1 MKIGRIIFN
10 ILSIL
15 FICSLIGIYSYR
27 LIHFYK
33 LEHMVYEN
41 SESKLYEVLIN
52 NKGIEGTDE
61 GLQTSD
67 DGYIYGSKSEN
78 NYAYYAGRMWRIIS
92 IDKENRVKM
101 ITDEAQTL
109 LAWDKEEFEASDI
122 NKWLNKNEDD
132 ANSGIFEKSL
142 KTDTKASLLSISEY
156 KRLKENNYLISETPY
171 WIIDEDNKA
180 MYVDAKG
187 EINKDNKSSFF
198 GVRPT
203 IVIPNDV
210 IYTRGTGASDN
221 PYIFTNDN
229 VTTLKDAYVG
239 EYVSFNDS
247 NWRIIEVDDT
257 KVKVALDDVITYDKN
272 FGSTNIYNASNGV
285 GQYLNTTYY
294 NEIENKDYILDGT
307 YYTGNYNNGYE
318 STYTSNVT
326 LKIGIY
332 RMGEFFINELPSVYT
347 MTPYAR
353 TKNTIYTIN
362 NNKKVYADYI
372 TKKNNLRPTLY
383 LDGTLNI
390 LEGKGTKDFA
400 YKVGK

>member
-92 IDKENRVKM
+92 IDKENRIKM

-122 NKWLNKNEDD
+122 NKWLNKNEND

-247 NWRIIEVDDT
+247 N
-257 KVKVALDDVITYDKN
+257 
-272 FGSTNIYNASNGV
+272 
-285 GQYLNTTYY
+285 
-294 NEIENKDYILDGT
+294 
-307 YYTGNYNNGYE
+307 
-318 STYTSNVT
+318 
-326 LKIGIY
+326 
-332 RMGEFFINELPSVYT
+332 
-347 MTPYAR
+347 
-353 TKNTIYTIN
+353 
-362 NNKKVYADYI
+362 
-372 TKKNNLRPTLY
+372 
-383 LDGTLNI
+383 
-390 LEGKGTKDFA
+390 
-400 YKVGK
+400 